1 MQEKTT
7 YKTSGVDIEAGNA
20 FVERL
25 KEKVPTIGG
34 FGGMFKVPRGYEEPI
49 LVSGADGV
57 GTKIC
62 ICSRLENY
70 KTIGI
75 DLVAMCVND
84 IITCGAKP
92 LYFLDY
98 ISLNRINPVLDDIMS
113 GIIKGCE
120 LADVELIGGETAEHP
135 MTFDIDLAGFSTG
148 IVEQYDV
155 IDGKLLKEGDIIIG
169 IESSGV
175 HSNGYS
181 LINDLIR
188 QKKLKVTEDLLTPT
202 HIYTSLIK
210 QLMDEVPILGMA
222 NITGGGI
229 VENLPRC
236 FPEGLKP
243 YVDYNSWNLP
253 EIFTRIMLAGEIP
266 EEEMKRV
273 FNLGIGYCIVI
284 PKEAEYDAH
293 DTIKSLGYKSWTIG
307 EVVL

>member
-169 IESSGV
+169 IESSGI

-202 HIYTSLIK
+202 YIYTSLIK

-307 EVVL
+307 EVML

>member
-34 FGGMFKVPRGYEEPI
+34 FGGMYKVPRGYEEPI
-49 LVSGADGV
+49 LVSGSDGV

-62 ICSRLENY
+62 ICNRLDNY

-98 ISLNRINPVLDDIMS
+98 ISLNSISPKLDDIME

-120 LADVELIGGETAEHP
+120 LAGVELIGGETAEHP

-148 IVEQYDV
+148 IVEEFDI
-155 IDGKLLKEGDIIIG
+155 IDGKLIKKGDIIIG
-169 IESSGV
+169 IESSGI

-181 LINDLIR
+181 LVNHLAR
-188 QKKLKVTEDLLTPT
+188 EGKLKITEEFLTPT
-202 HIYTSLIK
+202 YIYTSLVQELIN
-210 QLMDEVPILGMA
+210 EVPVLGMA

-229 VENLPRC
+229 PENLPRC
-236 FPEGLKP
+236 LPDGLKAD
-243 YVDYNSWNLP
+243 VNYNSWP
-253 EIFTRIMLAGEIP
+253 MPKIFQKIMLAGEIP
-266 EEEMKRV
+266 EEEMKKV
-273 FNLGIGYCIVI
+273 FNLGIGYCLVV
-284 PKEAEYDAH
+284 PEESENDTH
-293 DTIKSLGYKSWTIG
+293 DTIDAFGYKSWTIG
-307 EVVL
+307 KVVL